1 MFEFLLDDHTY
12 SHIHFI
18 GIGGVSMS
26 GLAEILI
33 TDGYKVSG
41 TDAKESPI
49 LNRLRKLGATI
60 YLGHDA
66 KNIEEA
72 DLIVYTDAISKD
84 NVELA
89 AAINSNIDIVDRAT
103 FLGALMKN
111 YTNSIAV
118 SGTHGKTTTTS
129 MIASITKSLEFNPTM
144 LIGGNLNEIGG
155 NVRLGS
161 KNYILTEA
169 CEYKANILKYFPTMA
184 IILNMDEDH
193 LDYFKDINH
202 IIDTFK
208 GYAGNLESND
218 YLLIN
223 SDDENADKIIESTSA
238 NVVTF
243 AIDKHADYRAE
254 YVSFSDDGFAT
265 FTLSIRGKEFY
276 PVKLNVMGS
285 HNVSNALAAIAATH
299 TLGIPIETI
308 IENIFEYKGVGR
320 RLEFKGYY
328 NDIKVI
334 DDYAHHPTEISA
346 TLEAISNNAS
356 GEIYCVFQPHT
367 FTRTKILLESFS
379 NSFKHADKIIITD
392 IYAAREVDNGQIHSR
407 DLVNAVKAKGNDCI
421 YLSTFDEVEDY
432 LIKNA
437 KAGDIILTMGA
448 GNIHTLGDAIL
459 SNSSNEKK
467 QQAV

>member
-1 MFEFLLDDHTY
+1 MFEFLMDDHSY
-12 SHIHFI
+12 SHLHFI

-26 GLAEILI
+26 GLAEILL

-41 TDAKESPI
+41 TDSKESPI
-49 LNRLRKLGATI
+49 LNRLRKLGAKI
-60 YLGHDA
+60 YLGHNA
-66 KNIEEA
+66 ENIKGA
-72 DLIVYTDAISKD
+72 DLIIYTDAISKD
-84 NVELA
+84 NVELKEA
-89 AAINSNIDIVDRAT
+89 ATSNVDMVDRAT

-193 LDYFKDINH
+193 LDYFKDMNH

-208 GYAGNLESND
+208 GYARNLESEA

-223 SDDENADKIIESTSA
+223 SDDENFDKIIENTKA

-243 AIDKHADYRAE
+243 SIKNHADYRAE

-265 FTLSIRGKEFY
+265 FTLNIRDKEFY
-276 PVKLNVMGS
+276 PVKLSVMGN

-299 TLGIPIETI
+299 TLGIPIEVI
-308 IENIFEYKGVGR
+308 IDNIFEYQGVGR
-320 RLEFKGYY
+320 RLEFKGYF
-328 NDIKVI
+328 NDVKIL

-346 TLEAISNNAS
+346 TLEAISNNTS
-356 GEIYCVFQPHT
+356 GKIYCVFQPHT

-379 NSFKHADKIIITD
+379 KSFNHADKVIITD
-392 IYAAREVDNGQIHSR
+392 IYAAREVDNGEIHSR
-407 DLVNAVKAKGNDCI
+407 DLANAVIEKGNDCI
-421 YLSTFDEVEDY
+421 YLSSFEEVEDY
-432 LIKNA
+432 LVKNV

-448 GNIHTLGDAIL
+448 GNIYTLGESVL
-459 SNSSNEKK
+459 SNPNNEKK